1 MRHTGH
7 IVGFWSLIYALA
19 MMSTAQSPLS
29 AQGVDEYKIKSI
41 FFDGGS
47 YYIDY
52 EQRQEVLQFFE
63 GEILENYEI
72 HIHSHTDNIGSVEF
86 NNWLSQMRSHATI
99 RFLLD
104 NGIPE
109 EKIFIKD
116 HGLFNP
122 EFDNDTWEGR
132 SKNRRVDIVLWP
144 LPS

>member
-1 MRHTGH
+1 MQYFGHT
-7 IVGFWSLIYALA
+7 SLIVHVLYALFICIG
-19 MMSTAQSPLS
+19 SSVPLA

-63 GEILENYEI
+63 GELLENYEI

-86 NNWLSQMRSHATI
+86 NNWLSQMRSGATI
-99 RFLLD
+99 QFLLD
-104 NGIPE
+104 EGIPE

-122 EFDNDTWEGR
+122 EFDNESWEGR